1 MAEIYISLGSNINRQ
16 HYIEQ
21 GLNALTEAFGL
32 LTLSS
37 LFESEAVGFTGKAFY
52 NMVVGVKTDHNLDN
66 VATILRKI
74 EFAHGRNQNAKKFS
88 PRTLDLDLLLYDDV
102 ITNTPAQIPREE
114 ITKNAF
120 VLWPL
125 AEIAGH
131 LVHPTVGLCYQELW
145 QQYDK
150 DQQQLQIVPLVWAQ
164 KHEEI

>member
-21 GLNALTEAFGL
+21 GLNALTDAFGSL
-32 LTLSS
+32 RLSS
-37 LFESEAVGFTGKAFY
+37 LFESEAVGFAGKAFY
-52 NMVVGVKTDHNLDN
+52 NMVVGVNTAQTLSQ
-66 VATILRKI
+66 VAATLRNI
-74 EFAHGRNQNAKKFS
+74 EFANGRSQDAKKFS

-102 ITNTPAQIPREE
+102 IANEPAQIPRDE
-114 ITKNAF
+114 INKNAF

-131 LVHPTVGLCYQELW
+131 LAHPIIGQCYDELW

-150 DQQQLQIVPLVWAQ
+150 TQQQLKIVPLVWAR
-164 KHEEI
+164 KNKEI